1 MVEVNRAFLRSVR
14 GGLKMAR
21 MALAFMATVTFGVGQ
36 SHEAYLTLGIIE
48 LVITFL
54 FFLLYLLHLQRALS
68 FLFWPLA
75 DAFNSLVAALFLFIA
90 GLCGTVKKNIPED
103 LIGGVFFLILCALCI
118 ADAVFL
124 LKNITFNRPPTSRDI
139 IHR

>member
-1 MVEVNRAFLRSVR
+1 MVEVNQAFLRSVR

-21 MALAFMATVTFGVGQ
+21 MCCIFQ
-36 SHEAYLTLGIIE
+36 
-48 LVITFL
+48 
-54 FFLLYLLHLQRALS
+54 
-68 FLFWPLA
+68 

-90 GLCGTVKKNIPED
+90 GLCGIIKKVIPED

-124 LKNITFNRPPTSRDI
+124 LKNINFNRPPTSRDI